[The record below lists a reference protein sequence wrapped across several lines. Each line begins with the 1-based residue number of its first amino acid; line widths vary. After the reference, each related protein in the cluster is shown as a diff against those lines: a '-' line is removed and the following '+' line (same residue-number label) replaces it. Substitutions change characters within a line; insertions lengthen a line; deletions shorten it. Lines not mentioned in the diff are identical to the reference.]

1 VRSRRPLQ
9 DTVPTPLS
17 HAAVGYALGA
27 WIQPGRPSARVC
39 IAAAACAALPDI
51 DAIGWTLHISDTST
65 FAHRAITHSLAFA
78 FGGALLATA
87 AIFRGRTWAQN
98 RARIA
103 ITLSLALLSHS
114 CLDALSTYSLGVE
127 FLAPF
132 SHHRFRSPWTPL
144 GGVHASLSAQ
154 LVQETVVVLIPALL
168 AAWLGFR
175 IRRRGSA
182 PNPAAASPASFP

>member
-1 VRSRRPLQ
+1 
-9 DTVPTPLS
+9 VPTPLS

-51 DAIGWTLHISDTST
+51 DAFGWALHISDAST

-78 FGGALLATA
+78 LGGALLATA
-87 AIFRGRTWAQN
+87 AFFHGRTWAQN

-127 FLAPF
+127 FFAPF
-132 SHHRFRSPWTPL
+132 SHHRFRFPWTPL
-144 GGVHASLSAQ
+144 GGVRASLAAQ

-175 IRRRGSA
+175 MRRRGSS
-182 PNPAAASPASFP
+182 PNPAAA